1 MPMTFGRPA
10 LGKLHPYKVNFDP
23 RRMLAAGAAKLDANE
38 LFNRVRDDDSSK
50 RELFPEI
57 HRYPDPESRKLTQAI
72 GRYIDVD
79 PERILIGN
87 GSDELLFNLAF
98 CFFGLKVAFPRVS
111 YPVYGHLATIS
122 ELTCVALD
130 LDTNFDLSDSCFSR
144 IRREKPGLVLLSYPN
159 NPTGN
164 CFSAD
169 KIRSLADQNPE
180 TVFVIDEAYAEFS
193 GKTFIPAALT
203 LDNVVVLRTL
213 SKAFGLAGLRIGYA
227 IARPPILQMLSKV
240 KLPYNVNSLSQ
251 TIAADHVYDQ
261 LGSRAQ
267 AEIRAHVAEVRAELT
282 SGLARIEGVSPYPSE
297 ANFVF
302 AQLPREVVIGQ
313 LHEVLQASG
322 VFIRLF
328 QYEGL
333 GPCARIS
340 VGTRAD
346 TEKVLQGLSTAL
358 RHCAQPAVA

>member
-1 MPMTFGRPA
+1 MPLTFGRPA
-10 LGKLHPYKVNFDP
+10 LGELHPYKVNFDP
-23 RRMLAAGAAKLDANE
+23 QRMSAAGVAKLDANE

-50 RELFPEI
+50 RDPYPGI
-57 HRYPDPESRKLTQAI
+57 HRYPDPESRKLAKAI

-79 PERILIGN
+79 PEQILIGN

-98 CFFGLKVAFPRVS
+98 CFFGLKVAFPRMS

-122 ELTCVALD
+122 ELTCVPLELD
-130 LDTNFDLSDSCFSR
+130 ANFDLSDSCFSN
-144 IRREKPGLVLLSYPN
+144 IREERPDLVLLSYPN

-164 CFSAD
+164 CFSAE
-169 KIRSLADQNPE
+169 KIRNLADQNPE
-180 TVFVIDEAYAEFS
+180 TVFVLDEAYAEFS

-227 IARPPILQMLSKV
+227 IARHPILKMLSKV

-251 TIAADHVYDQ
+251 AIAADHVDDQ
-261 LGSRAQ
+261 SGGRAQ

-282 SGLARIEGVSPYPSE
+282 SGLARIEGVRPYPSE

-313 LHEVLQASG
+313 IHEILQASG
-322 VFIRLF
+322 IFIRLF
-328 QYEGL
+328 QYEDL

-346 TEKVLQGLSTAL
+346 TAKVLQGLSTAL
-358 RHCAQPAVA
+358 HHCAQAAVA